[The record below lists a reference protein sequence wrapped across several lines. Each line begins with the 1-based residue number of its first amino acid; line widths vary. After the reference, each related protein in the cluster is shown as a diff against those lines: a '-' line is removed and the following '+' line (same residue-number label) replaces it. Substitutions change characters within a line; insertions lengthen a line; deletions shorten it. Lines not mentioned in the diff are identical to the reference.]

1 MTPELM
7 EATDALKFITEH
19 LKAEDEYDTVLD
31 NWKFVASV
39 LDRLLLIV
47 FLSVTIFGSMGI
59 LMQTPYI
66 LEYVDQDEI
75 IQKLM
80 KKYMK

>member
-1 MTPELM
+1 MQ
-7 EATDALKFITEH
+7 
-19 LKAEDEYDTVLD
+19 VLD
-31 NWKFVASV
+31 DWKFVASV

-47 FLSVTIFGSMGI
+47 FLTVTIFGSMGI